1 MTGGGDIAT
10 TLVDA
15 HHHLLDPA
23 VREYPWMVGPAAA
36 LRRRHAVDELR
47 REAEAVGVGRT
58 VLVQT
63 VADLAET
70 REFLAVADGGGG
82 PVAGVVGWVDL
93 TAPDLAE
100 TLAELRAAPGGERLV
115 GMRHQVHDEP
125 DPDWLTRP
133 DVLRGLATLAEHG
146 LAYDLL
152 IRVRELPAALRAARS
167 VESLRFV
174 VDHAAKPDIAGGDVR
189 PWADGMAE
197 LAALPNVTC
206 KLSGLV
212 TEASWSTWTAADLHP
227 YVTELLESFG
237 PARLLFGSDWPVCTL
252 AATYSEVL
260 DAARRCLLALSPAE
274 SAAVFGGNA
283 VDVYRL

>member
-1 MTGGGDIAT
+1 M
-10 TLVDA
+10 VDA

-23 VREYPWMVGPAAA
+23 AREYPWMVGPAAA
-36 LRRRHAVDELR
+36 LRRRCTVDELR
-47 REAEAVGVGRT
+47 HEAGAVGVDRT

-63 VADLAET
+63 VADLDET
-70 REFLAVADGGGG
+70 REFLAVADGSGG

-93 TAPDLAE
+93 TAPDLDE
-100 TLAELRAAPGGERLV
+100 TLAGLRAAPGGERLV
-115 GMRHQVHDEP
+115 GIRHQVHDEP

-152 IRVRELPAALRAARS
+152 VRVRELPAALRAARS
-167 VESLRFV
+167 LESLRFV
-174 VDHAAKPDIAGGDVR
+174 VDHAAKPDIASGAVR

-212 TEASWSTWTAADLHP
+212 TEASWRTWTVADLHP

-260 DAARRCLLALSPAE
+260 DAARRCLSALSPAE

-283 VDVYRL
+283 IDVYRM